1 MHGTIFS
8 LADLNKMLPLVKAI
22 VRDIRREYAALREE
36 LVERGTPDGE
46 FDSQELLRDLPWD
59 LRDRIDEIRDW
70 TRELL
75 ELGIF
80 LRDPRTGLVEAYG
93 ERNGEI
99 VFYSW
104 RLGED
109 EVKFWHELT
118 NTSGER
124 LPVAAMAT

>member
-8 LADLNKMLPLVKAI
+8 LADLNKMLPLVQAI

-36 LVERGTPDGE
+36 LVARGAPNDE
-46 FDSQELLRDLPWD
+46 FDSRELLRDLPWD

-75 ELGIF
+75 ELGVF

-124 LPVAAMAT
+124 LPLAAMAT